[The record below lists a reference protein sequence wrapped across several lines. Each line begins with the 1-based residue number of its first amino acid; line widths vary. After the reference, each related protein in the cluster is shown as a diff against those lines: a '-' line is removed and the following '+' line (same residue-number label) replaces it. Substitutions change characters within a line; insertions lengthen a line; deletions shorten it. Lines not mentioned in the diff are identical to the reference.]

1 MKEKQVLKQLTSK
14 YSQYASWALYQ
25 VSDQQLQIS
34 DDKEKVRKKDV
45 TIEPFRDKLEESIN
59 LNGIFLG
66 LNCSRQ
72 ISSDINETA
81 TEWSNFHDT
90 SQYSQDY
97 KIPYMIKGTKY
108 EGSYMTD
115 LFKNFPMV
123 NSNQFEKN
131 IVKPENRSIYN
142 TSVELFQEEYN
153 IIKPKTIICF
163 GDKVEKF
170 LTDMIK
176 NEELTVDSNVEII
189 KIKHYS
195 AQLSYECLKKE
206 SDKLR

>member
-1 MKEKQVLKQLTSK
+1 MARKGLLERKVEGAISPTQKFEAD
-14 YSQYASWALYQ
+14 AS
-25 VSDQQLQIS
+25 I
-34 DDKEKVRKKDV
+34 
-45 TIEPFRDKLEESIN
+45 
-59 LNGIFLG
+59 
-66 LNCSRQ
+66 
-72 ISSDINETA
+72 
-81 TEWSNFHDT
+81 
-90 SQYSQDY
+90 
-97 KIPYMIKGTKY
+97 
-108 EGSYMTD
+108 
-115 LFKNFPMV
+115 
-123 NSNQFEKN
+123 N

>member
-1 MKEKQVLKQLTSK
+1 
-14 YSQYASWALYQ
+14 
-25 VSDQQLQIS
+25 
-34 DDKEKVRKKDV
+34 
-45 TIEPFRDKLEESIN
+45 
-59 LNGIFLG
+59 
-66 LNCSRQ
+66 
-72 ISSDINETA
+72 
-81 TEWSNFHDT
+81 
-90 SQYSQDY
+90 
-97 KIPYMIKGTKY
+97 MIKGTKY

-115 LFKNFPMV
+115 LFKNYPMV
-123 NSNQFEKN
+123 DSNQFEEN